1 MQQFL
6 GTILEK
12 LMKSWSWVT
21 LILLIILIKLS
32 SFYPAFIEQ
41 YYSNGVYPVISKVQR
56 FLLGWLPFS
65 AGDLVYGFFI
75 LVILIKAWQLLKVL
89 FKRKFSRQYLIEGI
103 KQIIFFFLLVYV
115 FFYLLWGL
123 NYSRKGIAKQLDLK
137 MSSYTLTELDTL
149 ANVLE
154 QRLNY
159 YASLVEPAQRD
170 SFYKKRNL
178 FRESYEAYKL
188 GGRQYPFLNYR
199 PRSIK
204 ASLYSYAGNVFGFEG
219 YYNPFS
225 GEGQVNTT
233 IPVFVQPFV
242 ACHEIGH
249 QVGYG
254 KENEANFA
262 GFLACRLHPSPVFRY
277 SVYFDM
283 YNYTINELYRYDS
296 TRAKKYLDILHPQV
310 KKDYEELRRFFKK
323 YKNPIEPVITWVYGK
338 YLQANNQPAGKR
350 TYSEVIAFL
359 IAYQRKFGKESL

>member
-1 MQQFL
+1 LRQFL
-6 GTILEK
+6 GSVLDK
-12 LMKSWSWVT
+12 LMRAWSWVI
-21 LILLIILIKLS
+21 LILLAILIKLS
-32 SFYPAFIEQ
+32 SLYSNFIEQ
-41 YYSNGVYPVISKVQR
+41 YYSNGIYIVLSKIQR
-56 FLLGWLPFS
+56 FLFGWIPFS
-65 AGDLVYGFFI
+65 IGDLIYGFFI
-75 LVILIKAWQLLKVL
+75 LVIVIKTGQVLKIL
-89 FKRKFSRQYLIEGI
+89 FKRKLNRQNFFTGL

-123 NYSRKGIAKQLDLK
+123 NYSRKGIARQLDLK
-137 MSSYTLTELDTL
+137 MSSYTLSELDTL
-149 ANVLE
+149 TNVLE
-154 QRLNY
+154 QRLNQ
-159 YASLVEPAQRD
+159 YASLLQPGQRD

-178 FRESYEAYKL
+178 FNESYEAYKL
-188 GGRQYPFLNYR
+188 ASQQYSFLKYQ
-199 PRSIK
+199 PKSVK
-204 ASLYSYAGNVFGFEG
+204 PSLYSYAGNIFGFEG

-233 IPVFVQPFV
+233 VPVFIQPFV

-296 TRAKKYLDILHPQV
+296 VRAKKYLDSLHPQI
-310 KKDYEELRRFFKK
+310 KKDYEQLHRFFKK
-323 YKNPIEPVITWVYGK
+323 YKNPIEPIITWIYGK

-359 IAYQRKFGKESL
+359 IAYQRKFGVQSL

>member
-1 MQQFL
+1 MKDFL
-6 GTILEK
+6 AAIPGK
-12 LMKSWSWVT
+12 LMKAWTWVV
-21 LILLIILIKLS
+21 LIL
-32 SFYPAFIEQ
+32 
-41 YYSNGVYPVISKVQR
+41 
-56 FLLGWLPFS
+56 
-65 AGDLVYGFFI
+65 
-75 LVILIKAWQLLKVL
+75 LVILIKFASGYPHFIEHYYSNGLYPVISRCQRFLFGWIPFSIGDLLYAIFILIALFKTGRLLKMI
-89 FKRKFSRQYLIEGI
+89 FKRTFNRYFLISGL
-103 KQIIFFFLLVYV
+103 KQAIFFFLFLYV
-115 FFYLLWGL
+115 FFYLFWGL
-123 NYSRKGIAKQLDLK
+123 NYSRKGIARQLDLK
-137 MSSYTLTELDTL
+137 MSTYSIADLDTL
-149 ANVLE
+149 TNILE
-154 QRLNY
+154 QRLNH
-159 YASLVEPAQRD
+159 YASMVTREQRD

-178 FRESYEAYKL
+178 FHESYEAYKL
-188 GGRQYPFLNYR
+188 AVQRYPFLRYR
-199 PRSIK
+199 PQSIK
-204 ASLYSYAGNVFGFEG
+204 PSIYSYAGNIFGFEG

-233 IPVFVQPFV
+233 VPVFIQPFV

-283 YNYTINELYRYDS
+283 YNYSINELYRYDS
-296 TRAKKYLDILHPQV
+296 ASAKSYLDRLDPQV

-359 IAYQRKFGKESL
+359 IAYQRKFGKEAI

>member
-12 LMKSWSWVT
+12 MMRAWSWVT
-21 LILLIILIKLS
+21 LILLVILIKLS
-32 SFYPAFIEQ
+32 SLYSGFIEQ
-41 YYSNGVYPVISKVQR
+41 YYSNGIFPVFSKVQR
-56 FLLGWLPFS
+56 FLFGWLPFS
-65 AGDLVYGFFI
+65 LGDLVYGFFI
-75 LVILIKAWQLLKVL
+75 LVILVKIWQLLKIL
-89 FKRKFSRQYLIEGI
+89 FKRKYSRQYFLEGL
-103 KQIIFFFLLVYV
+103 KQIIFFLLFVYV

-123 NYSRKGIAKQLDLK
+123 NYSRKGIATQLNLK
-137 MSSYTLTELDTL
+137 MSRYSLAELDTL
-149 ANVLE
+149 TNVLE

-159 YASLVEPAQRD
+159 YAAMVEPAQRD

-178 FRESYEAYKL
+178 FHESYEAYKL
-188 GGRQYPFLNYR
+188 GVQRYPFLNYQ

-204 ASLYSYAGNVFGFEG
+204 PSLFSYAGNIFGFEG

-233 IPVFVQPFV
+233 IPVFMQPYV

-283 YNYTINELYRYDS
+283 YNYTINSLFRNDS
-296 TRAKKYLDILHPQV
+296 VRAKQYLEALHPQV
-310 KKDYEELRRFFKK
+310 KKDYDEIKRFFSK
-323 YKNPIEPVITWVYGK
+323 YENPIQPVITWIYGK
-338 YLQANNQPAGKR
+338 YLKANNQPAGKK

>member
-12 LMKSWSWVT
+12 MMKAWSWVT
-21 LILLIILIKLS
+21 LILLVILIKLS
-32 SFYPAFIEQ
+32 SLYSGFIEH
-41 YYSNGVYPVISKVQR
+41 YYSDGVYPVISKVQR
-56 FLLGWLPFS
+56 FLFGWLPFS
-65 AGDLVYGFFI
+65 IGDLVYAFFI
-75 LVILIKAWQLLKVL
+75 VVILVKNWQLLRIL
-89 FKRKFSRQYLIEGI
+89 FTRKFSRLYLLEGL
-103 KQIIFFFLLVYV
+103 KQIIFFFLFVYV
-115 FFYLLWGL
+115 FFYLFWGL
-123 NYSRKGIAKQLDLK
+123 NYSRKGISEQLE
-137 MSSYTLTELDTL
+137 LTMTKYSVAELDTL
-149 ANVLE
+149 TSVLE

-159 YASLVEPAQRD
+159 YAGLVEPAQRD

-178 FRESYEAYKL
+178 FHESYEAYNVAVK
-188 GGRQYPFLNYR
+188 QYAFLNYQ

-204 ASLYSYAGNVFGFEG
+204 PSLFSYLGNIFGFEG

-233 IPVFVQPFV
+233 IPVFTQPFV

-283 YNYTINELYRYDS
+283 YNYTINSLLRSDS
-296 TRAKKYLDILHPQV
+296 IRAKQYLNTLHPQV
-310 KKDYEELRRFFKK
+310 KKDYEQLRRFFKK
-323 YKNPIEPVITWVYGK
+323 YQNPIEPVITWIYGK
-338 YLQANNQPAGKR
+338 YLQANNQPSGKR

-359 IAYQRKFGKESL
+359 IAYQRKFGTESL

>member
-1 MQQFL
+1 LRQFF
-6 GTILEK
+6 GTVLDK
-12 LMKSWSWVT
+12 LMKGWSWAV
-21 LILLIILIKLS
+21 LILLAILIKLS
-32 SFYPAFIEQ
+32 SLYPGFIEQ
-41 YYSNGVYPVISKVQR
+41 YYSNGVYPFISGAQR
-56 FLLGWLPFS
+56 FLFGWLPFS
-65 AGDLVYGFFI
+65 IGDFIYGFFI
-75 LVILIKAWQLLKVL
+75 LVILVKIGQLIKVLLK
-89 FKRKFSRQYLIEGI
+89 KKYSRQYFLTGL
-103 KQIIFFFLLVYV
+103 KQVIFFSLLVYV

-123 NYSRKGIAKQLDLK
+123 NYSRKGIARQLNLK
-137 MSSYTLTELDTL
+137 MTSYTLKELDTL
-149 ANVLE
+149 TNVLE
-154 QRLNY
+154 LRLNH

-188 GGRQYPFLNYR
+188 GNKQYSFLKYK

-204 ASLYSYAGNVFGFEG
+204 PSLYSYAGNIFGFQG

-233 IPVFVQPFV
+233 IPVFIQPFV

-262 GFLACRLHPSPVFRY
+262 GFLACRLHPSPAFRY

-283 YNYTINELYRYDS
+283 FNYTINDLYRYDS
-296 TRAKKYLDILHPQV
+296 VRAKKYLGALDPRV
-310 KKDYEELRRFFKK
+310 KKDYEEVRRFYKK
-323 YKNPIEPVITWVYGK
+323 YKNPVEPVIMWFYDK
-338 YLQANNQPAGKR
+338 YLLANNQPAGKK

-359 IAYQRKFGKESL
+359 IAYQRKFGVQSL

>member
-12 LMKSWSWVT
+12 LMKAWSWVT
-21 LILLIILIKLS
+21 LILLVILIKLS
-32 SFYPAFIEQ
+32 SLYSGFIEE
-41 YYSNGVYPVISKVQR
+41 YYSNGIYPVISKIQR
-56 FLLGWLPFS
+56 FLFGWLPFS
-65 AGDLVYGFFI
+65 IGDLVYGFFI
-75 LVILIKAWQLLKVL
+75 LVILVKTWQLLKVL
-89 FKRKFSRQYLIEGI
+89 FKRKFSRQYFIEGA

-123 NYSRKGIAKQLDLK
+123 NYSRKGIAKQLNLK
-137 MSSYTLTELDTL
+137 MTSYTVTGLDTL
-149 ANVLE
+149 VNVLE
-154 QRLNY
+154 RRLNY
-159 YASLVEPAQRD
+159 YALVVKPEQRD

-178 FRESYEAYKL
+178 FHESYEAYKL
-188 GGRQYPFLNYR
+188 GVQQYPFLNYQ

-204 ASLYSYAGNVFGFEG
+204 ASLYSYAGNIFGFEG
-219 YYNPFS
+219 YYNPFT

-283 YNYTINELYRYDS
+283 YNYSINECYRYDS
-296 TRAKKYLDILHPQV
+296 IR
-310 KKDYEELRRFFKK
+310 
-323 YKNPIEPVITWVYGK
+323 
-338 YLQANNQPAGKR
+338 
-350 TYSEVIAFL
+350 
-359 IAYQRKFGKESL
+359 